1 MSSIAVDGGGMREPK
16 TVKKRPRK
24 KRKVKPKKKKTL
36 RASNISALFD
46 QSSLNKTQLVFMNR
60 YNQLNDNPN
69 HRPIFSGKTRN
80 IYFPHG
86 NITEGI
92 AMKYIENKFLDRNR
106 VIWQEQKEAAFNM
119 YERAY
124 STMFDN
130 NNVQSGFKAH
140 DGVGSEEYTSN
151 ICPYIIID
159 MDISFYIWEIY

>member
-1 MSSIAVDGGGMREPK
+1 MYSFSFDGWCHFMF
-16 TVKKRPRK
+16 KKRPRK
-24 KRKVKPKKKKTL
+24 KRKKNKPKKKL

-60 YNQLNDNPN
+60 YNQLNENPN

-92 AMKYIENKFLDRNR
+92 AMKYIENKFLDKNR
-106 VIWQEQKEAAFNM
+106 IRWQEQKEAAFNM

-124 STMFDN
+124 SSMFIN
-130 NNVQSGFKAH
+130 NNVQTGFKAH
-140 DGVGSEEYTSN
+140 EGVGSEEYTSA
-151 ICPYIIID
+151 ICPYIITSRPD
-159 MDISFYIWEIY
+159 GIYNRSNLN